1 MGSVARLDVL
11 PTPRGGG
18 SIGARVK
25 LSLVDLLLAEPEPR
39 HCAVETLRWLARH
52 AGIERAVCAVVDPDG
67 GRLTGLMGL
76 GVPPAVVE
84 TFSLDLLDRTH
95 PLVVALAGN
104 EPIAFHDSGQILP
117 RPFETPLGK
126 ASFHAVPLGS
136 SQQEMGPGLL
146 LLAGAGDGP
155 VHDDVLWAA
164 ELLGMRLAALGYRRI
179 QADERRHKRE
189 RSLLLAVIHAVT
201 DPILLTDADGRILI
215 ANSGAETL
223 LTAGE
228 EKREGWRHAVAL
240 NNMLFSASLF
250 TAESGPTRRELLL
263 VDPSEGKELLFEV
276 LSSPVAIRSGENG
289 IVSVLRN
296 VTDLRRATEEIE
308 ENYRRQRLAEAATR
322 AERDRLDLILN
333 SVLEPILVTDPS
345 GNIVRMNPPAERMF
359 TLPGRSEGQDGRRDR
374 RDGEIE
380 RRVQANDA
388 VFTSFV
394 SNLYAGQSLR
404 WRGELNLIDPKTGA
418 TIPME
423 AISGR
428 LVSKHGEETAVVTIL
443 HDLTEAM
450 EKAVL
455 YEQVKR
461 HSEELR
467 EKVREATAELA
478 GQNELLRR
486 QALELEQ
493 ASALKS
499 QFLANVSHELRTPLN
514 AIMGYTHLMLEG
526 VSGAVNPAQQDKLTR
541 VDANARHLLAVI
553 NDLLDITRIES
564 GKMPVQAER
573 ILLSEL
579 IDEVMTEVEP
589 VIAGT
594 RLAVTRDLSPDLPE
608 IETDRQKVKQIVI
621 NLLSNALKFTPAGS
635 VGIRL
640 EHHSPAGE
648 ISIAVSD
655 TGIGIAEENQKTIF
669 EAFEQANSSYAR
681 RQGGTGLGLTI
692 CRRLAS
698 LLDGRIALASR
709 LGEGSTFTLYLPAKS
724 RTA

>member
-1 MGSVARLDVL
+1 MASVAHLDVL
-11 PTPRGGG
+11 PAPRGGG
-18 SIGARVK
+18 SIGSKAK
-25 LSLVDLLLAEPEPR
+25 LALVDALLAETEARP
-39 HCAVETLRWLARH
+39 CAALALRWLARY
-52 AGIERAVCAVVDPDG
+52 AGVDRAVCAAVDAES
-67 GRLTGLMGL
+67 GRLVGLTGL
-76 GVPPAVVE
+76 GVSPSAVDG
-84 TFSLDLLDRTH
+84 FSLDLADRTH
-95 PLVVALAGN
+95 PLVVALAGS
-104 EPIAFHDSGQILP
+104 EPVAFHDSGQTVP
-117 RPFETPLGK
+117 RPFETPLGH
-126 ASFHAVPLGS
+126 ASFHAVPLDI

-146 LLAGAGDGP
+146 LLTGAGDGP
-155 VHDDVLWAA
+155 VTEDVLWAA
-164 ELLGMRLAALGYRRI
+164 ELLGTRLAALGFQRI

-215 ANSGAETL
+215 ANAGAEML
-223 LTAGE
+223 LTADE
-228 EKREGWRHAVAL
+228 AKREGWRRAVAL

-250 TAESGPTRRELLL
+250 TAEQGPTRRELLL
-263 VDPSEGKELLFEV
+263 VDPSEGKDLLFEV
-276 LSSPVAIRSGENG
+276 LSTPVAIRAGENG

-308 ENYRRQRLAEAATR
+308 ENYRRLRLAEAATR

-333 SVLEPILVTDPS
+333 SVLEPILVTDPA

-359 TLPGRSEGQDGRRDR
+359 TFPGRRDA
-374 RDGEIE
+374 EVE

-404 WRGELNLIDPKTGA
+404 WRGELNLLDPRTGA
-418 TIPME
+418 IVPVE

-428 LVSKHGEETAVVTIL
+428 VVSKHGETAVVTIL

-450 EKAVL
+450 EKAKL

-478 GQNELLRR
+478 EQNELLRR
-486 QALELEQ
+486 QAFQLEQ
-493 ASALKS
+493 ASAMKS

-526 VSGAVNPAQQDKLTR
+526 VSGDLNHAQQDKLTR

-564 GKMPVQAER
+564 GKMPVQVER
-573 ILLSEL
+573 IQLPEL

-594 RLAVTRDLSPDLPE
+594 RLAVTRNLSPHLPE
-608 IETDRQKVKQIVI
+608 IETDRQKVKQIVL
-621 NLLSNALKFTPAGS
+621 NLLSNALKFTPEGS
-635 VGIRL
+635 VAIRL
-640 EHHSPAGE
+640 QHHDGDGE
-648 ISIAVSD
+648 ISIAVTD

-681 RQGGTGLGLTI
+681 RQGGTGLGLSI

-698 LLDGRIALASR
+698 LLDGRIVLASR
-709 LGEGSTFTLYLPAKS
+709 LGEGSTFTLFLPAKS